1 MGLVEIGQF
10 IKTRRKALRVTQ
22 TDLAEIAQL
31 SKNTI
36 YQIERGQ
43 ANPSFRVLNQLLDTL
58 GLEIVVR
65 VKNSGV

>member
-1 MGLVEIGQF
+1 MGLEQIGNL
-10 IKTRRKALRVTQ
+10 IKTRRKQFALTQ
-22 TDLAEIAQL
+22 PDLAEIAGI
-31 SKNTI
+31 STNTI

-43 ANPSFRVLNQLLDTL
+43 ANPSFRVLDQLLDTL